1 MRVLILIV
9 IICFNFLG
17 TTSIRAQEREEIRV
31 NDLYKI
37 KVPKLGV
44 IGPDTTI
51 VLPKK
56 NIDLVADENK
66 KLKLNITVDS
76 AFLRSF
82 NLKRALSIVSEDST
96 EAVEEYLQI
105 VEISEELKID
115 CVWVTSQEYFS
126 IWDSKNVNPYK
137 IDGTKFSDNI
147 SLILYN
153 EAADQ
158 RWSCPLENTRI
169 TSNFG
174 MRSYRWHYGTDLKCN
189 IGDPVKAAFDGI
201 IRITQ
206 YDGGGYGNYVLI
218 RHTNGLETLYG
229 HLSATHVKVG
239 QVVKAGEVIGL
250 GGNTGRSTGP
260 HLHYEVRYQGNPL
273 NPLEMYDFENNLL
286 KYDTL
291 NVTAQSFAYLKES
304 RKIVYH
310 KVRRGE
316 NLGLISRKYRVPINT
331 ICRLNKISPKSILRV
346 GQRLRIR

>member
-1 MRVLILIV
+1 MRALFLFLIL
-9 IICFNFLG
+9 FNFIGSSCLK
-17 TTSIRAQEREEIRV
+17 AQESEEIRV

-51 VLPKK
+51 ALPKK
-56 NIDLVADENK
+56 NMDLVLDDNK
-66 KLKLNITVDS
+66 KLKVNITIDS
-76 AFLRSF
+76 SF
-82 NLKRALSIVSEDST
+82 IKAINLKKALSIVSEDST
-96 EAVEEYLQI
+96 EAIEEYLQI

-126 IWDSKNVNPYK
+126 IWDSKSVNPYK
-137 IDGTKFSDNI
+137 IDGTKFSDSI
-147 SLILYN
+147 TLILYN
-153 EAADQ
+153 AAAEQ
-158 RWSCPLENTRI
+158 GWACPLEENKI

-189 IGDPVKAAFDGI
+189 VGDPIRAAFDGI
-201 IRITQ
+201 VRITQ
-206 YDGGGYGNYVLI
+206 YDGGGYGNYILI
-218 RHTNGLETLYG
+218 RHSNGLETLYG
-229 HLSATHVKVG
+229 HLSATQVKVG
-239 QVVKAGEVIGL
+239 QLVKAGEVIGL

-286 KYDTL
+286 KFDTL
-291 NVTAQSFAYLKES
+291 NVTAESFAYLKES

-310 KVRRGE
+310 TVRKGE
-316 NLGLISRKYRVPINT
+316 NLGLISRKYHVPVKT
-331 ICRLNKISPKSILRV
+331 ICKLNKISTKTILRV

>member
-1 MRVLILIV
+1 MRALFLFLIL
-9 IICFNFLG
+9 FNFIGSSCLK
-17 TTSIRAQEREEIRV
+17 AQESEEIRV

-51 VLPKK
+51 ALPKK
-56 NIDLVADENK
+56 NMDLVLDDNK
-66 KLKLNITVDS
+66 KLKVNITIDS
-76 AFLRSF
+76 SF
-82 NLKRALSIVSEDST
+82 IKAIDLKKALSIVSEDST
-96 EAVEEYLQI
+96 EAIEEYLQI

-126 IWDSKNVNPYK
+126 IWDSKSVNPYK
-137 IDGTKFSDNI
+137 IDGTKFSDSI
-147 SLILYN
+147 TLILYN
-153 EAADQ
+153 AAAEQ
-158 RWSCPLENTRI
+158 GWACPLEENKI

-189 IGDPVKAAFDGI
+189 VGDPIRAAFDGI
-201 IRITQ
+201 VRITQ
-206 YDGGGYGNYVLI
+206 YDGGGYGNYILI
-218 RHTNGLETLYG
+218 RHSNGLETLYG
-229 HLSATHVKVG
+229 HLSATQVKVG
-239 QVVKAGEVIGL
+239 QLVKAGEVIGL

-286 KYDTL
+286 KFDTL
-291 NVTAQSFAYLKES
+291 NVTAESFAYLKES

-310 KVRRGE
+310 TVRKGE
-316 NLGLISRKYRVPINT
+316 NLGLISRKYHVPVKT
-331 ICRLNKISPKSILRV
+331 ICKLNKISTKTILRV

>member
-1 MRVLILIV
+1 MRALFLFLIS
-9 IICFNFLG
+9 FNFIGSSCLK
-17 TTSIRAQEREEIRV
+17 AQESEEIRV

-51 VLPKK
+51 ALPKK
-56 NIDLVADENK
+56 NMDLVLDDNK
-66 KLKLNITVDS
+66 KLKVNITIDS
-76 AFLRSF
+76 SF
-82 NLKRALSIVSEDST
+82 IKAIDLKKALSIVSEDST
-96 EAVEEYLQI
+96 EAIEEYLQI

-126 IWDSKNVNPYK
+126 IWDSKSVNPYK
-137 IDGTKFSDNI
+137 IDGTKFSDSI
-147 SLILYN
+147 TLILYN
-153 EAADQ
+153 AAAEQ
-158 RWSCPLENTRI
+158 GWACPLEENKI

-189 IGDPVKAAFDGI
+189 VGDPIRAAFDGI
-201 IRITQ
+201 VRITQ
-206 YDGGGYGNYVLI
+206 YDGGGYGNYILI
-218 RHTNGLETLYG
+218 RHSNGLETLYG
-229 HLSATHVKVG
+229 HLSATQVKVG
-239 QVVKAGEVIGL
+239 QLVKAGEVIGL

-286 KYDTL
+286 KFDTL
-291 NVTAQSFAYLKES
+291 NVTAESFAYLKES

-310 KVRRGE
+310 TVRKGE
-316 NLGLISRKYRVPINT
+316 NLGLISRKYHVPVKT
-331 ICRLNKISPKSILRV
+331 ICKLNKISTKTILRV